1 MAFIKRKI
9 DVTFKKGSGSFAG
22 TSADLVK
29 VTGLRVAASIQKNG
43 LDSMCQAQL
52 RVYGLPLTLMN
63 QLATLGRVL
72 AVGER
77 NSVQVEA
84 GDDESGMSVVF
95 QGTIQDAY
103 ADLNSAPDSL
113 FVVNA
118 FTGLQE
124 ALKPAEPISVRGS
137 ADVSTL
143 MSGLAVKM
151 GMLFEDGG
159 VQVRL
164 ADPYY
169 AGTFRDQVVA
179 IAAAANINQLIDAG
193 TLAIWPAGGQRKGL
207 IPKISAATGM
217 VGYPA
222 YTNTGIMVTTLFNP
236 SVNYGMD
243 VEVESEILPACG
255 KWNVYGVSLE
265 LESETPGGAWFTQFQ
280 GSLFGHDVPV
290 R

>member
-9 DVTFKKGSGSFAG
+9 DVTFKKGSGSFSG

-29 VTGLRVAASIQKNG
+29 VTGLRVVASIQKNG

-84 GDDESGMSVVF
+84 GDDDTGMSVVF

-103 ADLNSAPDSL
+103 ADMNGAPDTM

-124 ALKPAEPISVRGS
+124 ALKPADPISIRGS
-137 ADVSTL
+137 ADVSNL

-151 GMLFEDGG
+151 GLLFEDGG
-159 VQVRL
+159 VQAKL
-164 ADPYY
+164 ADPYFP
-169 AGTFRDQVVA
+169 GTFRDQVTA

-193 TLAIWPAGGQRKGL
+193 TLAIWPAGGERKGL

-236 SVNYGMD
+236 SINYGMN

-255 KWNVYGVSLE
+255 KWNVYGVTLE
-265 LESETPGGAWFTQFQ
+265 LESESPGGAWFTQFR